1 MSGRRRIE
9 LSATQLTASVLAAV
23 TAAVAASYLGVA
35 GTIIGAGVVSFATT
49 AGTAIYRHYLARTE
63 EKLRAAASQLP
74 HGNIRAGSH
83 RLAESGSPPQARAPE
98 KASVPGRHA
107 SGSPDPALATGA
119 APRSGNLPGTWAEA
133 LTGGPSGAGGHP
145 APAEPTGPVEP
156 PGPATAGEGSGQHAA
171 GKPGRP
177 RWLAWAGLAVAVFL
191 LTMAAITVF
200 EVATGRP
207 LNATVWNQHGSGT
220 TIGDVVTGRTGSGA
234 THPTGHPTGRAT
246 APATTGSTP
255 SPSPTGSTSPTATP
269 TTPTPS
275 PTGTGPSPDGST
287 DPPSPAASS

>member
-1 MSGRRRIE
+1 MSGRRRLE

-63 EKLRAAASQLP
+63 EKLRAAAAQLP
-74 HGNIRAGSH
+74 HGNMRAASHRPAGSGS
-83 RLAESGSPPQARAPE
+83 LAQAPAPE

-107 SGSPDPALATGA
+107 SANSDPGPAAGA
-119 APRSGNLPGTWAEA
+119 APRTGSLPGTWAEA
-133 LTGGPSGAGGHP
+133 LTGGPRGAGEHP
-145 APAEPTGPVEP
+145 APVEP
-156 PGPATAGEGSGQHAA
+156 PGRAATGEGTGQHVAA
-171 GKPGRP
+171 KPGRP
-177 RWLAWAGLAVAVFL
+177 RWLAWAGFGFAVFL

-207 LNATVWNQHGSGT
+207 LNATIWNQHGSGT
-220 TIGDVVTGRTGSGA
+220 TIGDVVTGRTGSGTA
-234 THPTGHPTGRAT
+234 TTHPPTRPTERAT

-255 SPSPTGSTSPTATP
+255 SPSPTAPASPTATP
-269 TTPTPS
+269 TTPAPS
-275 PTGTGPSPDGST
+275 PTGTGPSPGGSA
-287 DPPSPAASS
+287 DPPSPAGSP